1 MEDQIISPIEEDEV
15 EQNKQEN
22 KEIEEEIQKLIEK
35 EENNLTNFEFMEVM
49 KPLLSSNNKNN
60 NPLPPPPKPLRTS
73 LNRRNRS
80 DRLTVSF
87 FKSF

>member
-1 MEDQIISPIEEDEV
+1 MDDQIISPIEEDEV
-15 EQNKQEN
+15 EQNKEEN

-35 EENNLTNFEFMEVM
+35 EENNFEFMEVM
-49 KPLLSSNNKNN
+49 KPLLSSNNENN

-80 DRLTVSF
+80 DRLTVIDED
-87 FKSF
+87 